1 MVSKELKRLSR
12 RELVDIIYQ
21 MKKNEQ
27 QLQEEI
33 ASLQEQLEDKRI
45 RHSMAGSIA
54 EAATSVTN
62 LFATAQAAADLYLN
76 EITCMREETEKECAK
91 MIEQARKTAESIL
104 QATEVTDQE
113 QSEKWLQFLEEID
126 EGEENE
132 Q

>member
-91 MIEQARKTAESIL
+91 MIEQARKTAESIS
-104 QATEVTDQE
+104 QATEVADQE